1 MARPRYKVDLE
12 NVLSGA
18 TTYKEHLQTVED
30 GAPFWVH
37 RWLLLLQ
44 STCRII
50 RFGSFFSRIFN
61 TLVFLYRCY
70 VNSTSKF
77 KGLHLPTAL
86 NC

>member
-50 RFGSFFSRIFN
+50 RFGSFFLVYLTHWSFCIDVMSILLQNSRDYIY
-61 TLVFLYRCY
+61 LQ
-70 VNSTSKF
+70 
-77 KGLHLPTAL
+77 H
-86 NC
+86 